1 MNITSNIPKF
11 SAHIA
16 SSPTT
21 QMPSAKMLPVLPML
35 LLGLLSLLGPAPAA
49 AEPTMS
55 PTSVGFVPDKLECAA
70 VCAGGRLSGDGCDGE
85 HERINCGWWISGTV
99 TYTVGNQKLGR
110 VPGWTGVAH
119 KDKKTTV

>member
-1 MNITSNIPKF
+1 MNITSITQMKF
-11 SAHIA
+11 SAHLA

-70 VCAGGRLSGDGCDGE
+70 ACAGGAFSGDGCDEEGN
-85 HERINCGWWISGTV
+85 RLSCSWWSDTV

-119 KDKKTTV
+119 KDKKTGV

>member
-1 MNITSNIPKF
+1 MNITSVTQIQRQ
-11 SAHIA
+11 SRV

-70 VCAGGRLSGDGCDGE
+70 ACAGGDVSGDGCDGE
-85 HERINCGWWISGTV
+85 HEWLICHWRSDTG

-119 KDKKTTV
+119 KDKKNYV

>member
-1 MNITSNIPKF
+1 
-11 SAHIA
+11 
-16 SSPTT
+16 
-21 QMPSAKMLPVLPML
+21 MPSAKMLPVLPML

-70 VCAGGRLSGDGCDGE
+70 ACAGGRVSGDGCDGE
-85 HERINCGWWISGTV
+85 DGAINCFWWPDTGRHF
-99 TYTVGNQKLGR
+99 TVGNQKLGR

-119 KDKKTTV
+119 KDKKTWV

>member
-1 MNITSNIPKF
+1 
-11 SAHIA
+11 
-16 SSPTT
+16 
-21 QMPSAKMLPVLPML
+21 MPSAKMLPVLPML

-70 VCAGGRLSGDGCDGE
+70 ACAGGAVSGDGCDGE
-85 HERINCGWWISGTV
+85 GKEITCFG

-119 KDKKTTV
+119 KDKKTIV

>member
-1 MNITSNIPKF
+1 
-11 SAHIA
+11 
-16 SSPTT
+16 
-21 QMPSAKMLPVLPML
+21 MPSAKMLPVLPML

-70 VCAGGRLSGDGCDGE
+70 ACAGGYTSGDGCDGE
-85 HERINCGWWISGTV
+85 HEWLTCYWWSDG

-119 KDKKTTV
+119 KDKKTVV

>member
-1 MNITSNIPKF
+1 
-11 SAHIA
+11 
-16 SSPTT
+16 
-21 QMPSAKMLPVLPML
+21 MLPVLPML

-70 VCAGGRLSGDGCDGE
+70 ACAGGRFPGDGCDGE
-85 HERINCGWWISGTV
+85 GRWIHCWWGYTR
-99 TYTVGNQKLGR
+99 TFTVGNQKLGR

-119 KDKKTTV
+119 KDKKTAV